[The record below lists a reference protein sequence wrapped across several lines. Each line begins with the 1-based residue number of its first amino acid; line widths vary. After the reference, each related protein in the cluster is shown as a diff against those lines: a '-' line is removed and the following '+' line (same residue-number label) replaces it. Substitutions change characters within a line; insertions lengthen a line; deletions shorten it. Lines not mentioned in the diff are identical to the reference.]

1 MEVDEFPTGKQKDAR
16 KMIPEGDAYIKMLTQ
31 LVLLD
36 ANRLEEGA
44 EFSTSLVESI
54 HSQNRRTLDQIG
66 AKIFFYYSRFYELL
80 GQLAS
85 IRPYSPTLWKKLI
98 SPGLCLLRFV
108 PPLFATIPTR
118 KEHF

>member
-1 MEVDEFPTGKQKDAR
+1 MEVDVFPTGKQKDAR
-16 KMIPEGDAYIKMLTQ
+16 RMIPEGDAYIKMLTQ

-44 EFSTSLVESI
+44 EFSSSLVESI

-85 IRPYSPTLWKKLI
+85 IRPYSPLQ
-98 SPGLCLLRFV
+98 PACN
-108 PPLFATIPTR
+108 
-118 KEHF
+118 

>member
-1 MEVDEFPTGKQKDAR
+1 MEVDAPAGKSKEVR

-36 ANRLEEGA
+36 SNRLEEGA
-44 EFSTSLVESI
+44 EFSASLVESI

-80 GQLAS
+80 NNLAA
-85 IRPYSPTLWKKLI
+85 IRPYI
-98 SPGLCLLRFV
+98 
-108 PPLFATIPTR
+108 
-118 KEHF
+118 